1 MVRAETLAGRPQIR
15 CDQVV
20 PYKRGHTY
28 FAWQTRFYDHVI
40 QDEAALRNIRKCIL
54 HNPARWNLDTNTL
67 EERAS

>member
-20 PYKRGHTY
+20 PYER
-28 FAWQTRFYDHVI
+28 DHVI

-54 HNPARWNLDTNTL
+54 HNPASWKLDTNTL